1 MRELPKITS
10 AMLVVTHGCNLRC
23 RYCFVQKEPQRMA
36 LSTAKDAAR
45 FLMANAVASGGGTPE
60 INFFGGEPMLE
71 FDTVIKPLV
80 EWVHDELGKPFRFSI
95 TTNGTLLTDERI
107 RFMQRHGFGLLLS
120 MDGNAPVQD
129 YNRPCADG
137 KGSFT
142 ILKPIVP
149 KVLAAW
155 PGTTFRMTA
164 IPETCSHLF
173 ESIMWASAQGF
184 TNFFVTPNVFEA
196 WDDAARDVL
205 AGELRKYADYYA
217 DCKAR
222 GVRPITFS
230 TFEQAFQDMKQIELA
245 EKQGAYRAMP
255 KCRSEGKCGLG
266 TSRFA
271 SIHPNGN
278 LYACQEMTSNEGEES
293 AFYIGSIYSGVDNN
307 RRRALAE
314 SFDSVPVRG
323 EYCSG
328 SPQKRSFCGE
338 RRSDGTTEPSRSRG
352 GEGCAV
358 RDDVCEYDRICDG
371 GCVANNYMVT
381 GRLGRMPE
389 MYCWW
394 RRTVLHEAMRVKE
407 AEQCRAEA

>member
-10 AMLVVTHGCNLRC
+10 AMLVVTHACNLRC
-23 RYCFVQKEPQRMA
+23 RYCFVQKEPSHMT
-36 LSTAKDAAR
+36 LETAKDAAT
-45 FLMANAVASGGGTPE
+45 FLINNAKAEGGKQRPE
-60 INFFGGEPMLE
+60 INFFGGEPMLMYE
-71 FDTVIKPLV
+71 SIIKPLV
-80 EWVHDELGKPFRFSI
+80 EWVHDDLGEPFRFSI
-95 TTNGTLLTDERI
+95 TTNGTLLADERI
-107 RFMQRHGFGLLLS
+107 RFMQRHRFGLLLS
-120 MDGNAPVQD
+120 MDGNKPVQD
-129 YNRPCADG
+129 YNRPYADG
-137 KGSFT
+137 KGSFDA
-142 ILKPIVP
+142 LKPVVP

-173 ESIMWASAQGF
+173 ESIMWAAAQGF

-196 WDDAARDVL
+196 WDEAARDVL
-205 AGELRKYADYYA
+205 AGELHKYADYYA
-217 DCKAR
+217 ESKAR
-222 GVRPITFS
+222 GVKPITFS
-230 TFEQAFQDMKQIELA
+230 TFEQAFWDMKAIADA
-245 EKQGAYRAMP
+245 EAKGIYRAMP

-314 SFDSVPVRG
+314 SFDSVSVWG
-323 EYCSG
+323 EYCD
-328 SPQKRSFCGE
+328 E
-338 RRSDGTTEPSRSRG
+338 
-352 GEGCAV
+352 
-358 RDDVCEYDRICDG
+358 CEYDRICDG

-381 GRLGRMPE
+381 GKLGGMPE

>member
-1 MRELPKITS
+1 
-10 AMLVVTHGCNLRC
+10 
-23 RYCFVQKEPQRMA
+23 
-36 LSTAKDAAR
+36 
-45 FLMANAVASGGGTPE
+45 
-60 INFFGGEPMLE
+60 
-71 FDTVIKPLV
+71 
-80 EWVHDELGKPFRFSI
+80 
-95 TTNGTLLTDERI
+95 
-107 RFMQRHGFGLLLS
+107 MQRHGFGLLLS

-137 KGSFT
+137 EGSFT

-173 ESIMWASAQGF
+173 ESIMWAAAQGF

-196 WDDAARDVL
+196 WDEAARDVL

-217 DCKAR
+217 ECKAR

-245 EKQGAYRAMP
+245 ERQGAYRAMP

-266 TSRFA
+266 MSRFA

-293 AFYIGSIYSGVDNN
+293 PF
-307 RRRALAE
+307 
-314 SFDSVPVRG
+314 
-323 EYCSG
+323 
-328 SPQKRSFCGE
+328 
-338 RRSDGTTEPSRSRG
+338 T
-352 GEGCAV
+352 
-358 RDDVCEYDRICDG
+358 
-371 GCVANNYMVT
+371 
-381 GRLGRMPE
+381 
-389 MYCWW
+389 
-394 RRTVLHEAMRVKE
+394 
-407 AEQCRAEA
+407 